1 RQAFYFAIFKE
12 ENTVLTF
19 FIGLWIGGIVGVF
32 VMCLVQV
39 NRWDE
44 ERSKED
50 QDEPKNDQGDK
61 PV

>member
-1 RQAFYFAIFKE
+1 M
-12 ENTVLTF
+12 LTF

-50 QDEPKNDQGDK
+50 QDEPKKNQGDK